1 MSNNWLYSI
10 QYIYMYKIKNSQMF
24 KKKIIFIL
32 QLFCAVRYYVQ
43 YVFAGAQQTFGIGGL
58 LGNS

>member
-1 MSNNWLYSI
+1 
-10 QYIYMYKIKNSQMF
+10 MF

-58 LGNS
+58 LGNSSKFFSPPPKHF